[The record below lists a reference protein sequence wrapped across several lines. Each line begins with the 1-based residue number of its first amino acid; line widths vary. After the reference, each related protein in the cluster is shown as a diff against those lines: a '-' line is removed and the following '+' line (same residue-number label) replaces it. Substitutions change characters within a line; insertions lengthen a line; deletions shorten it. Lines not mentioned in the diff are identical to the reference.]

1 MDDDSK
7 QILILKIV
15 VASLV
20 ALAIL
25 VFVIIIL
32 VIKNG
37 NKKPEELDVTTRRTL
52 SEEVSEE
59 VSSTSEITTEST
71 TTETTT
77 SMTTTTSTTITTTTT
92 TKKNSGGTKT
102 TKKTQSSGGGSSSSG
117 GGSSS
122 NIPTYTYTV
131 IGQND
136 ASSYNNADNNMEWQ
150 LVNKINSNR
159 SNKYKVAAELRTA
172 AERIADVCCE
182 APGTCKSAT
191 KELVDNEYQLTYRVY
206 YDESGKYD
214 LDYFYNNLVNNTVLD
229 NKYSYLGVGVYRRS
243 TFLTCTAW
251 IIDYD

>member
-37 NKKPEELDVTTRRTL
+37 NKKPEEMDVTTRRTL
-52 SEEVSEE
+52 SKEVSEE

-77 SMTTTTSTTITTTTT
+77 SMSTTTSTTTTTTT
-92 TKKNSGGTKT
+92 TKRNSSGTNT

-122 NIPTYTYTV
+122 NIPTYTYTI
-131 IGQND
+131 IGRSD
-136 ASSYNNADNNMEWQ
+136 ASSYSNADNNMEWQ

-191 KELVDNEYQLTYRVY
+191 KELVDNGYQLTYRVY
-206 YDESGKYD
+206 YDETGRYD
-214 LDYFYNNLVNNTVLD
+214 LNYFYNNLVNNTVLD

-243 TFLTCTAW
+243 SSLTCTAW

>member
-37 NKKPEELDVTTRRTL
+37 NKKPEEMDVTTRRTL

-71 TTETTT
+71 TTDTTT
-77 SMTTTTSTTITTTTT
+77 TETTTSTTTTTTTT
-92 TKKNSGGTKT
+92 TKKNSGGTNT
-102 TKKTQSSGGGSSSSG
+102 TKKTQSGGGSSSGG

-122 NIPTYTYTV
+122 NIPTYTYTI
-131 IGQND
+131 IGQSD
-136 ASSYNNADNNMEWQ
+136 ASSYSNADNNMEWQ

-206 YDESGKYD
+206 YDETGRYD
-214 LDYFYNNLVNNTVLD
+214 LNYFYNNLVNNTVLD

-243 TFLTCTAW
+243 SSLTCTAW

>member
-77 SMTTTTSTTITTTTT
+77 SMTTTTSTTTTTTT
-92 TKKNSGGTKT
+92 TKKNNGGTKT

-206 YDESGKYD
+206 YDESGRYD

>member
-25 VFVIIIL
+25 VFIIIIL

-37 NKKPEELDVTTRRTL
+37 NKKPEEMDVTTRRTL

-59 VSSTSEITTEST
+59 VSSTSEFTTGSNTTEAT

-77 SMTTTTSTTITTTTT
+77 STTTTTTTT
-92 TKKNSGGTKT
+92 TKKNSDGTKT
-102 TKKTQSSGGGSSSSG
+102 TKKTQSSG

-136 ASSYNNADNNMEWQ
+136 ASSYSNADNNMEWQ

-206 YDESGKYD
+206 YDETGRYN
-214 LDYFYNNLVNNTVLD
+214 LDYFYNNLVNNTILD

-243 TFLTCTAW
+243 SSLTCTAW

>member
-77 SMTTTTSTTITTTTT
+77 TETTTSTTITTTTT

-206 YDESGKYD
+206 YDESGRYD

>member
-37 NKKPEELDVTTRRTL
+37 NKKPEEMDVTTRRTL

-77 SMTTTTSTTITTTTT
+77 TETTTSTTTTTTT
-92 TKKNSGGTKT
+92 TKKNSGGTNT
-102 TKKTQSSGGGSSSSG
+102 TKKTQSGGGGSSSSG

-122 NIPTYTYTV
+122 NIPTYTYTI

-136 ASSYNNADNNMEWQ
+136 ASSYSNADNNMEWQ

-182 APGTCKSAT
+182 APGTCESAT
-191 KELVDNEYQLTYRVY
+191 KELVYNEYKLTFRVY
-206 YDESGKYD
+206 YDEYGRYD
-214 LDYFYNNLVNNTVLD
+214 LNYFYNNLVNNTVLD

-243 TFLTCTAW
+243 SSLTCTAW